1 MRAEIALGNGEL
13 LAAHV
18 ITVNAVNF
26 SNACFFKNGKPV
38 ANSTAQIEDAVRS
51 GPLHD
56 QRDDDL
62 RALSGAVSESGVV
75 GQIVH
80 TRERPFTWRQR
91 TWFPL
96 RDAEGG
102 SALRLT
108 Q

>member
-1 MRAEIALGNGEL
+1 MHGEIVFGNGEL
-13 LAAHV
+13 LAAHI

-80 TRERPFTWRQR
+80 TRDVH
-91 TWFPL
+91 L
-96 RDAEGG
+96 LGG
-102 SALRLT
+102 SGLGFRCAT
-108 Q
+108 QKVVQHCA